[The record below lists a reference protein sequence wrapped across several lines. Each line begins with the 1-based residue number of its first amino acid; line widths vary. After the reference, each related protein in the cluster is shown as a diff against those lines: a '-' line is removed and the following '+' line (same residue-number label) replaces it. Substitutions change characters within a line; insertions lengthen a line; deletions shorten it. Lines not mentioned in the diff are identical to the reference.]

1 MDAFS
6 LDKNWKNIIGFFNI
20 AAAGLLLGGS
30 YIDINQ
36 VEINSVMFLLRS
48 FSFLAL
54 IGSAYMLLRPAKLKK
69 YISDKAHNH
78 KGFVAI
84 KANNV
89 TEFTEIIKKNK
100 SLANAILSDGLNF
113 LSFAALNGNQQLVQV
128 LIDNGADVLK
138 ISKSFNYNP
147 LQFAASSG
155 DVDTYNLI
163 RSKISD
169 KDREAFC
176 TSAGF
181 SELFFAAFEGQVELV
196 KKLAT
201 RANVN
206 TAYASFT
213 PLHFAL
219 LGTRNKEVIEYL
231 SNLGADPNLLAMF
244 TLRKNSMDLYPVQ
257 NYSPAMLAVLY
268 KDFDLAMFFYTRSNK
283 QNAADGDKDQMMIA
297 CEIGFTKFIESFL
310 SNYNW
315 NRKDKNQ
322 KTALDYARSSGH
334 SEIVK
339 KIENYISS
347 LKSQN
352 SGGGSIASSTS
363 NKNVQKN
370 TLTTVSKANDITALD
385 IEMKISA
392 SLSGLV
398 GLDEFSQNFSHLV
411 ESFIKQDPAQSKGI
425 VIWGNSSV
433 GKTEISRRLAG
444 LKSDANVPG
453 LDIENLDVKYIS
465 CFDAQIDIPKEVSEA
480 NPMSLIILDGVD
492 KFFNPKSGFV
502 DESQAKKLRASIVA
516 NFQNKPLLWI
526 FNGTFQDLRGQ
537 SNLTEKIL
545 SEVLGPELS
554 SRLEFADWK
563 LPDWSIESL
572 ISACGYLLSRDEK
585 LVEYDD
591 DGIVVLAQQAL
602 KVNGGVLKLLNYHDF
617 FKREASKS
625 GSLFKV
631 TKTEAESYI
640 KKINEA

>member
-1 MDAFS
+1 MNAFA
-6 LDKNWKNIIGFFNI
+6 LDKNWKN
-20 AAAGLLLGGS
+20 LLGVLNISIALLVLGAA
-30 YIDINQ
+30 YVDINK
-36 VEINSVMFLLRS
+36 VEIDGAMFLLRTLS
-48 FSFLAL
+48 FFAL
-54 IGSAYMLLRPAKLKK
+54 IISAYVLVKPARLKK

-89 TEFTEIIKKNK
+89 SEFTEIIKKDK
-100 SLANAILSDGLNF
+100 SLASAILSDGLSF
-113 LSFAALNGNQQLVQV
+113 LSMAALNGNQQLVKV

-138 ISKSFNYNP
+138 ISQSFNYNP

-163 RSKISD
+163 RSKVSD
-169 KDREAFC
+169 KEREAFC
-176 TSAGF
+176 TNAGF
-181 SELFFAAFEGQVELV
+181 SELFFAAFEGQIELV

-206 TAYASFT
+206 NAYANFT

-231 SNLGADPNLLAMF
+231 SNLGGDPNLLAMF
-244 TLRKNSMDLYPVQ
+244 TLRKDSKDLYPVQ

-268 KDFDLAMFFYTRSNK
+268 KDIDLAIFFFTRTNK
-283 QNAADGDKDQMMIA
+283 QNAVDGDKDQMMMA
-297 CEIGFTKFIESFL
+297 CEIGFNKFIDAFL
-310 SNYNW
+310 INYNW

-334 SEIVK
+334 LDLVK
-339 KIENYISS
+339 KIENHIAAQ
-347 LKSQN
+347 KSQN
-352 SGGGSIASSTS
+352 SGGGSNVSNVS
-363 NKNVQKN
+363 NKNAQKN
-370 TLTTVSKANDITALD
+370 TLTTSSKAIDITALD

-392 SLSGLV
+392 SLSGMV
-398 GLDEFSQNFSHLV
+398 GLDDFTQNFSHLV
-411 ESFIKQDPAQSKGI
+411 ESFMKQDPAQSKGI
-425 VIWGNSSV
+425 VLWGNSSV

-453 LDIENLDVKYIS
+453 LDIDNLDVKYIS

-480 NPMSLIILDGVD
+480 SAMSIFILDGVD

-537 SNLTEKIL
+537 NNLTEKIL

-554 SRLEFADWK
+554 SRLEFSDWK

-572 ISACGYLLSRDEK
+572 ISACGFQLTRDEK

-591 DGIVVLAQQAL
+591 EGIVILAQQAL

-631 TKTEAESYI
+631 TKGEAESYI